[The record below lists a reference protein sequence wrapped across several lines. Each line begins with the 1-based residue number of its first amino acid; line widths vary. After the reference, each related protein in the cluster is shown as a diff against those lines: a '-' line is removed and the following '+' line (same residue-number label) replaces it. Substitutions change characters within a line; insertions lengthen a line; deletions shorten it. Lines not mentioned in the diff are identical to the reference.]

1 LNDEKAGKR
10 FEALEKMQANLEA
23 GNRSSRGGSVPA
35 SASPVSSADSSAQ
48 QGKMVP
54 YIVFVISNNLVL
66 RQEEEGREW
75 RGA

>member
-54 YIVFVISNNLVL
+54 FDIYSICY
-66 RQEEEGREW
+66 QQ
-75 RGA
+75 